1 MDLRADGA
9 RRPGAPRNALQRAGV
24 ELGDY
29 VSVWMPDRRRRR
41 CARGSARTP
50 PEPSTRRSTSPRA
63 GRTSSTRCNLAES
76 KVLVAHHR
84 ARRPPRGPRRCRT
97 SSTVV
102 LVGGE
107 PRSSCR
113 WPTVTLDE
121 LLDGVA
127 DERPALPR
135 PVEPWDDL
143 SLIYTSGTTG
153 PSKGV
158 RASHAAFWNYA
169 NCFILP
175 FVDESDRYLQPLP
188 MFHTAGTGITY
199 SMLRAGGSVALSK
212 GFSARTFWD
221 DVRRFEATITIAI
234 HGMVTF
240 MLDQP
245 RAPRRRRQPAARRS
259 TWARSR
265 GTRSSRSASAVRD
278 LHGVRD
284 DRGAG
289 ADRLGARPGR
299 RAQLRRERA
308 DPERLRAAARRRER
322 RAGAGGHPRR
332 ARRPARAAVDDQLRL
347 QEHARGDGEGVAE
360 RLVPHGRPVHPGRG
374 RGTSTS
380 STGSR
385 T

>member
-1 MDLRADGA
+1 M
-9 RRPGAPRNALQRAGV
+9 QKAGV

-29 VSVWMPDRRRRR
+29 ISVWVPTGPDVVRAWFGANAAGAVYAPLNLA
-41 CARGSARTP
+41 ARGTYLEHTLRV
-50 PEPSTRRSTSPRA
+50 
-63 GRTSSTRCNLAES
+63 AEA
-76 KVLVAHHR
+76 KVLVAHHQLAER
-84 ARRPPRGPRRCRT
+84 LVGIDAP
-97 SSTVV
+97 SLEQVV
-102 LVGGE
+102 IVGGE
-107 PRSSCR
+107 PPAGLP

-121 LLDGVA
+121 LLDGVS

-158 RASHAAFWNYA
+158 RAAYAAFWNYA

-175 FVDESDRYLQPLP
+175 YVDESDRYLNALP

-199 SMLRAGGSVALSK
+199 SMLRAGGSVALS
-212 GFSARTFWD
+212 GAFSARRFWD

-245 RAPRRRRQPAARRS
+245 ERPDDADNPLQDVVYMGPL
-259 TWARSR
+259 
-265 GTRSSRSASAVRD
+265 TRHKEFAERFGSPD
-278 LHGVRD
+278 LHRVRD

-289 ADRLGARPGR
+289 TDHLGARPGR
-299 RAQLRRERA
+299 RAELRRERRA
-308 DPERLRAAARRRER
+308 RRVRAAARRRER
-322 RAGAGGHPRR
+322 PAGADGNRRASSSRGTRCRGRSTPATRTCPRR
-332 ARRPARAAVDDQLRL
+332 RPRHGGTAGSTPATSSRRTRAA
-347 QEHARGDGEGVAE
+347 
-360 RLVPHGRPVHPGRG
+360 
-374 RGTSTS
+374 TSTS